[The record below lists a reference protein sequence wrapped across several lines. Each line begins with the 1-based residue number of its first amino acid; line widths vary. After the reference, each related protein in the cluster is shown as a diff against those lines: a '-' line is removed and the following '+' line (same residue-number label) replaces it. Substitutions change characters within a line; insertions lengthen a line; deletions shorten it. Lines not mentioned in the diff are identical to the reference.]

1 MNKKQWQNIYKI
13 LNDARS
19 EFLIAYPTYKNGK
32 NKAIRKE
39 AEYRVNNAISLAD
52 SHVKNNWEVYE
63 LFTGGPDVTDYGRA
77 IVYEEFTRPHYFDG
91 DITKLLRQIEVKIN
105 SIEE

>member
-63 LFTGGPDVTDYGRA
+63 LLLEVQTSRIMDEQLSMRNLHDHIILMEISQNYYA
-77 IVYEEFTRPHYFDG
+77 
-91 DITKLLRQIEVKIN
+91 KLRLK
-105 SIEE
+105 